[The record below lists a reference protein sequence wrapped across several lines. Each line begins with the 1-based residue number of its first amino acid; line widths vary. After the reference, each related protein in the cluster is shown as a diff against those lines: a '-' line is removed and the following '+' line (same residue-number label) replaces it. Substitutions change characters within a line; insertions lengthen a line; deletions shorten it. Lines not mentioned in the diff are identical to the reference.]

1 MFVYKLM
8 YKPISFIQF
17 LQKGKTMASNKT
29 TNNDLFNSTD
39 SNSKKDN
46 VKLYKFTL
54 SYGTEII
61 TLDNKL
67 SNSEIIELNNKDL
80 AFTFPNKQYIVAN
93 VKQTM
98 IDIYNLLSKTE
109 CEKDL
114 IKAMLLD
121 TISSLTH
128 SEMWLFITHKHLYK
142 AIIQDVL
149 NNVDMTLATPR
160 QLYKGFIEGY
170 NTSYLYPFERELLN
184 RIIPFQVEKQ
194 WTCYTLNKKSR
205 NSVAT
210 WCLAQGAFIELSNG
224 NIQLLYPEI
233 DMNILND
240 IAKKEKTNAKG
251 QNVEASKVT
260 PIWKSK
266 YNRMYKFV
274 NDIAYKTDNDKQ
286 NAIIQLHSIAL
297 ALGCTQEIINEVETI
312 TEGVAKEN
320 NKKASKK
327 VTKENRKASNKDLFA
342 NMQW

>member
-1 MFVYKLM
+1 M
-8 YKPISFIQF
+8 
-17 LQKGKTMASNKT
+17 TSNKT
-29 TNNDLFNSTD
+29 NNNDLFNSTND
-39 SNSKKDN
+39 NSKKDN

-67 SNSEIIELNNKDL
+67 SNSEIIDLNNGDL
-80 AFTFPNKQYIVAN
+80 AFTFPNKQYIVVN

-128 SEMWLFITHKHLYK
+128 TEMWRFVTHKHLYK
-142 AIIQDVL
+142 AIINDVL
-149 NNVDMTLATPR
+149 NNVDMTLAIPR

-184 RIIPFQVEKQ
+184 RIIPFQVDKQ
-194 WTCYTLNKKSR
+194 WTCYVLNKKNR

-210 WCLAQGAFIELSNG
+210 WALAQGAFIELSNG
-224 NIQLLYPEI
+224 DIQLLYPDM

-251 QNVEASKVT
+251 QNIEASKVT

-266 YNRMYKFV
+266 YNRMYRFV
-274 NDIAYKTDNDKQ
+274 NDISYKTDDDKQ

-297 ALGCTQEIINEVETI
+297 TLGCTQDVIDDVETI
-312 TEGVAKEN
+312 TEGVAKDN
-320 NKKASKK
+320 KKKASKK
-327 VTKENRKASNKDLFA
+327 ATKESRKESNKNLFV
-342 NMQW
+342 NMNW